1 MRSKNISIDN
11 EKNTVPFL
19 NQQLEIERGKNA
31 ILNNSFAKVMSAI
44 RFYKDLP
51 ISNEYDKGFY
61 KAFEIVEMIL
71 KGEFVDN
78 LKSN

>member
-1 MRSKNISIDN
+1 MSIDN

-51 ISNEYDKGFY
+51 INNEYDKGFY
-61 KAFEIVEMIL
+61 KGFEIVEMIL